1 MGGLSKTF
9 HPDFRALIGK
19 WEKQLKSAI
28 SLIEKL
34 FCCFFHFRDFLSPW
48 RGKATSKF
56 WIGKAW
62 DLCKILSNLSFSK
75 KKNICSPTSLF
86 YIIQSNVPYISC
98 RVSHELC
105 NYFIFNYTDD
115 KMKTYLQC
123 SPTKKKRNI
132 IYCFHQLRKNNSV
145 CKYLS

>member
-1 MGGLSKTF
+1 MRKTVEIGNIFDWETILLLLSFPWLSLT
-9 HPDFRALIGK
+9 
-19 WEKQLKSAI
+19 LKRESN
-28 SLIEKL
+28 
-34 FCCFFHFRDFLSPW
+34 F
-48 RGKATSKF
+48 
-56 WIGKAW
+56 
-62 DLCKILSNLSFSK
+62 KILNREGVRSLQNLIKFELFK
-75 KKNICSPTSLF
+75 KNNICSPTSLF

-132 IYCFHQLRKNNSV
+132 IYCFHQLRKNNSA